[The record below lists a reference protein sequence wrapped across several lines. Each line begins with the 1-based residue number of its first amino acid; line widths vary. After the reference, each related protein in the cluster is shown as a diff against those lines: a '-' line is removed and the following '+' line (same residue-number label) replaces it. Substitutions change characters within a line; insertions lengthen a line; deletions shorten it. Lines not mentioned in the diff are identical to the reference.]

1 MRRFT
6 AHTLV
11 PTTEAEDEAASA
23 ALVVVGVLEATVELP
38 VKSSPTPRYLRR
50 KGGVCVCVCV
60 KEIIWVMIELGMY
73 LCCWP
78 CIEIRKWQIK
88 TC

>member
-1 MRRFT
+1 MRCFT

-11 PTTEAEDEAASA
+11 PATEAEDEAASA

-38 VKSSPTPRYLRR
+38 VKSSPNPRYLRR
-50 KGGVCVCVCV
+50 KGVCVCVCV
-60 KEIIWVMIELGMY
+60 KEITWLMIELEMY

-78 CIEIRKWQIK
+78 MH
-88 TC
+88 